1 MLIIHKTKFKLKK
14 NNMKKLIPIIVFV
27 LFSSNVFAQLNDV
40 HKIFEKYQ
48 DVEGITSIKVGK
60 GMFGLLNKLKIED
73 EVIQKIK
80 PLLGKVNSIN
90 ILISG
95 GGKLLDSLTGIKSNL
110 IKLGDNIPLG
120 LQNEI
125 NLAVKKL
132 NYEELV
138 TITSSGRKIKLLTV
152 DSNGDFLHNLLL
164 SITGAEQNILMLL
177 DGDVPMSELSKFI
190 SESN

>member
-1 MLIIHKTKFKLKK
+1 
-14 NNMKKLIPIIVFV
+14 MKKLLIIIAIF
-27 LFSSNVFAQLNDV
+27 FTSTAFAQLNDV

-48 DVEGITSIKVGK
+48 EVDGITSIKVGK
-60 GMFGLLNKLKIED
+60 PMFNLLNKLNIQDED
-73 EVIQKIK
+73 LQKIK

-95 GGKLLDSLTGIKSNL
+95 GSKLLDSLINIKPGL
-110 IKLGDNIPLG
+110 IKQGVNPLG

-138 TITSSGRKIKLLTV
+138 TVNSSGRKMKLLTV
-152 DSNGDFLHNLLL
+152 NSSGNMLHNLLL
-164 SITGAEQNILMLL
+164 SITGADQNVLMLL
-177 DGDVPMSELSKFI
+177 DGEIPMDQVSKFI
-190 SESN
+190 SEEK

>member
-1 MLIIHKTKFKLKK
+1 M
-14 NNMKKLIPIIVFV
+14 
-27 LFSSNVFAQLNDV
+27 NDV

-48 DVEGITSIKVGK
+48 EVDGITSIKVGK
-60 GMFGLLNKLKIED
+60 PMFNLLNKLNIQDED
-73 EVIQKIK
+73 LQKIK

-95 GGKLLDSLTGIKSNL
+95 GAKLLDSLAIIKPGI
-110 IKLGDNIPLG
+110 IKQGATPLG

-138 TITSSGRKIKLLTV
+138 TINSSGRKMKLLTV
-152 DSNGDFLHNLLL
+152 NSSGNMLHNLLL
-164 SITGAEQNILMLL
+164 SITGADQNVFMLL
-177 DGDVPMSELSKFI
+177 DGEIPMDEVSKFI
-190 SESN
+190 SEEK